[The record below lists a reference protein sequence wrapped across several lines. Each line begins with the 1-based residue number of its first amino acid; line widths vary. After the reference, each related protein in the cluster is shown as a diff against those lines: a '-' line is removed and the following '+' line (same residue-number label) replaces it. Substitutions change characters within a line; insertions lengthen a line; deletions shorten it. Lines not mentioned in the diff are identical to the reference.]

1 MKTFHYSHSLLLML
15 LLAAG
20 SITEAWAYDKDEDP
34 PLEYAYDHTLEI
46 QLGTGANL
54 NDYSQLPDQGIALFG
69 SDIWGFD
76 FNFRY
81 TRFFSRHWGAYAQLN
96 ALALNADNDYLEQPL
111 RQHYNH
117 GGKEVRMDN
126 CWEDECF
133 NFGLAG
139 DCGSDYVTGL
149 LGVTYRYDAGRWSF
163 RPRLGLGLLLQSD
176 SSYDGFYVI
185 DTNTQD
191 TYEWVKFTFED
202 RPGHAYHS
210 IPAFAYSPAFQLT
223 FSTSNHFFISAEVQW
238 MGTIGHAYQH
248 TVSEQF
254 RTELPQDWDW
264 DSFHSNGGFCLR
276 NPSHF
281 VQKTDDHRDR
291 LQMGNFIQFRIGV
304 GFNIGHNR
312 NEKSFRSTR

>member
-1 MKTFHYSHSLLLML
+1 MRTFHYSHSLLLML
-15 LLAAG
+15 LLAAC

-34 PLEYAYDHTLEI
+34 PLEYAYDNTLEI
-46 QLGTGANL
+46 QLGTGRNL

-76 FNFRY
+76 INLRY
-81 TRFFSRHWGAYAQLN
+81 TRFFSRHWGAYFQFNGLVLN
-96 ALALNADNDYLEQPL
+96 ASDDHLEHPL

-117 GGKEVRMDN
+117 GGKEVHMVN
-126 CWEDECF
+126 HWYDECF
-133 NFGLAG
+133 KFGYID
-139 DCGSDYVTGL
+139 DCGSDYLTGL
-149 LGVTYRYDAGRWSF
+149 VGATYRYDVGRWSL
-163 RPRLGLGLLLQSD
+163 RPRLGLGLLIQSG
-176 SSYDGFYVI
+176 SSYDGFFVV

-191 TYEWVKFTFED
+191 SYEWVKFTLED

-210 IPAFAYSPAFQLT
+210 IPAFAYSPALQLT
-223 FSTSNHFFISAEVQW
+223 FSTNNHFFFSAEVQW

-248 TVSEQF
+248 TVVEQF
-254 RTELPQDWDW
+254 RNELPQDWDW
-264 DSFHSNGGFCLR
+264 ESSHLHGGSNLLNHSYL
-276 NPSHF
+276 

-291 LQMGNFIQFRIGV
+291 LQIGNFIQFRIGV

>member
-1 MKTFHYSHSLLLML
+1 MKTIYHHTLLALLLM
-15 LLAAG
+15 A
-20 SITEAWAYDKDEDP
+20 SSVTQAWAYDKDEDP
-34 PLEYAYDHTLEI
+34 PLEYAYGHTLEI
-46 QLGTGANL
+46 QFGTGRNL

-76 FNFRY
+76 LNMRY
-81 TRFFSRHWGAYAQLN
+81 TNFFSRHWGAYAQFNILLLSASYN
-96 ALALNADNDYLEQPL
+96 HVKTPL
-111 RQHYNH
+111 SQHYNH
-117 GGKEVRMDN
+117 DGKEVYMPNRWLDK
-126 CWEDECF
+126 CF
-133 NFGLAG
+133 SCGLA
-139 DCGSDYVTGL
+139 DDIGSDCITGL
-149 LGVTYRYDAGRWSF
+149 VGVAYRYDVGRWSL
-163 RPRLGLGLLLQSD
+163 RPRFGLGLLCKYD
-176 SSYDGFYVI
+176 SGNSGFYVV
-185 DTNTQD
+185 DTNTPD
-191 TYEWVKFTFED
+191 TYEWVRLTLED
-202 RPGHAYHS
+202 RPGHTPPS
-210 IPAFAYSPAFQLT
+210 IPAFAYSPALQLT